1 MGTHVWTG
9 LDPTCSIMQ
18 LYTAEV
24 QSWSLLP
31 FPSLCHSQTSS
42 ETRPSSDTSWAAFKA
57 SKKRTSN
64 LMWKFWWN
72 FFTTSSINIINSVS
86 VLHAKQDSTLAFRCP
101 PPSTWHANLPDLLVD
116 TWAKLKRGR
125 KHTESA
131 KQRILMALYGRW
143 SLLRF

>member
-101 PPSTWHANLPDLLVD
+101 PPSTWHANLPYLCWW
-116 TWAKLKRGR
+116 TPEPSWNEA
-125 KHTESA
+125 ESTQNRPNNVSWWHYMDA
-131 KQRILMALYGRW
+131 GH
-143 SLLRF
+143 S